1 MNACNAYVLIA
12 ILASTIA
19 ISTSSAFAQGE
30 YLEQACPDC
39 DGDVDVYERSQLAF
53 QNVAPILV
61 WTNLD
66 VYDHESTVWVQGAVS
81 TIRAGTDV
89 GIIVIGPTNNI
100 VTIDQVTV
108 GSDGKFQTTLDT
120 SSPLWKFDGEYTIRA
135 QYGQEGLFDKVTIQ
149 LTGGVMPVM
158 PVTSVPMASCN
169 QSEINARST
178 SGGSYCIPYSISG
191 GNVISGTIDVGA
203 MSLIVNVDGLNGGT
217 IMLDIPRSVLD
228 AKIGTNDDDF
238 FVLVNDEETEV
249 DSDEKTASSRTLT
262 ISFPAGTESIE
273 VIGTFIIP
281 EFGVIAAMILAV
293 ALVSIIAVSAKTRL
307 RILPKI

>member
-1 MNACNAYVLIA
+1 MNVCNAYVLIA
-12 ILASTIA
+12 ILASAIA
-19 ISTSSAFAQGE
+19 ISTSSAFAQGTFA
-30 YLEQACPDC
+30 EQACPDC
-39 DGDVDVYERSQLAF
+39 DGDVDIYERSQLAF

-66 VYDHESTVWVQGAVS
+66 VYDHKSTVWVEGAVS

-108 GSDGKFQTTLDT
+108 DSDGKFQTTLDT

-149 LTGGVMPVM
+149 LTGGVMPV
-158 PVTSVPMASCN
+158 TSVPMASCN

-178 SGGSYCIPYSISG
+178 VGGSHCIPYSISG

-203 MSLIVNVDGLNGGT
+203 MSLKLNVDGLNGGT

-228 AKIGTNDDDF
+228 AKIGTNDGDF

-262 ISFPAGTESIE
+262 ISFPPGTETIE
-273 VIGTFIIP
+273 VIGTFVIP